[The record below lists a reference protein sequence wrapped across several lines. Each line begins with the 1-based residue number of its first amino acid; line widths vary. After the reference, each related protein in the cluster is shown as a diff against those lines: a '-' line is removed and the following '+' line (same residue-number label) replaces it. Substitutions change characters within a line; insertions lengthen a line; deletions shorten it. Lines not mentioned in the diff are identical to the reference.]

1 MGATTT
7 IDRTGCAARR
17 HGNDNAYAHGC
28 RCPDARTAWA
38 RYSYNLRHGL
48 HQPRRVNATPTTQ
61 RIRILAGIGYDW
73 RTLARLLNTAPRTIT
88 ELAHGDRT
96 YVYRTTAQRIRDLYQ
111 QLIREP
117 IPHGYPANRAINNAI
132 RKGWGLIDLEVVHR
146 ALAGHRPTLTPL
158 EKRAVI
164 YTGAAH
170 GLPTTTIAAAARVN
184 GGTVTKAL
192 AA

>member
-7 IDRTGCAARR
+7 TDRTGCTATR
-17 HGNDNAYAHGC
+17 HGNDNAYSKGC
-28 RCPDARTAWA
+28 RCPDARAAWTI
-38 RYSYNLRHGL
+38 YSYNRRHGR

-73 RTLARLLNTAPRTIT
+73 RTLARHLGTDPRTIT
-88 ELAHGDRT
+88 ELAAGDRR
-96 YVYRTTAQRIRDLYQ
+96 YVFRSTAHRIRDLYH
-111 QLIREP
+111 QLITQP
-117 IPHGYPANRAINNAI
+117 VPHGYAANRATNNAI
-132 RKGWGLIDLEVVHR
+132 RNGWGVVDLEVVHR
-146 ALAGHRPTLTPL
+146 ALAGHKPALTPL

-164 YTGAAH
+164 FTGAAR
-170 GLPTTTIAAAARVN
+170 GLPATAIAQAARVN